1 MSAIKSNENKTKT
14 LQLTF
19 NTPGERTYYAKV
31 DGTTYAVG
39 TIKVESDDSSPPA
52 PSGSIYIYSASA
64 SEEANSG
71 DTVTFSIRVDNT
83 YSQPKTVVVYL
94 YVNGV
99 QEDFEGGD
107 VGAGGSRVFTLQWVV
122 PEDIL
127 PGDYDYLIKVIHD
140 GQTMDET
147 AGTIAIT
154 TNKTQG
160 VEIVSFT
167 CTPKEVG
174 LCEWKL
180 DRDRVTCN
188 LVIHNYGD
196 SKIKVAPK
204 VLIDNIET
212 FWVDFREILADSNSS
227 IKFEVKFDDEL
238 AKMVYGPS
246 ATALNF
252 VQEVQEYEGVKCER
266 NVCYNITKI
275 YYLPKEHTIGVVVY
289 KAENGVPTNQ
299 VLARITGET
308 IKVEYDG

>member
-1 MSAIKSNENKTKT
+1 M
-14 LQLTF
+14 
-19 NTPGERTYYAKV
+19 
-31 DGTTYAVG
+31 
-39 TIKVESDDSSPPA
+39 
-52 PSGSIYIYSASA
+52 
-64 SEEANSG
+64 
-71 DTVTFSIRVDNT
+71 
-83 YSQPKTVVVYL
+83 
-94 YVNGV
+94 
-99 QEDFEGGD
+99 
-107 VGAGGSRVFTLQWVV
+107 
-122 PEDIL
+122 
-127 PGDYDYLIKVIHD
+127 
-140 GQTMDET
+140 
-147 AGTIAIT
+147 
-154 TNKTQG
+154 
-160 VEIVSFT
+160 SFT

>member
-1 MSAIKSNENKTKT
+1 M
-14 LQLTF
+14 
-19 NTPGERTYYAKV
+19 
-31 DGTTYAVG
+31 
-39 TIKVESDDSSPPA
+39 
-52 PSGSIYIYSASA
+52 
-64 SEEANSG
+64 
-71 DTVTFSIRVDNT
+71 
-83 YSQPKTVVVYL
+83 
-94 YVNGV
+94 
-99 QEDFEGGD
+99 
-107 VGAGGSRVFTLQWVV
+107 
-122 PEDIL
+122 
-127 PGDYDYLIKVIHD
+127 IKVIHN
-140 GQTMDET
+140 GQTVDET
-147 AGTIAIT
+147 AGTIKIT

-174 LCEWKL
+174 LYEWKL

-227 IKFEVKFDDEL
+227 IEFEVKFDDEL

-275 YYLPKEHTIGVVVY
+275 YYLPKEHTIGIAVY

-308 IKVEYDG
+308 ITVKDDNYFVKKGLLLYKEIGKQIVPFILGYVGILRVSENEENKEVLKYIGEKLKDILLEWIGW